1 MPAVGLDAGSGC
13 SRFCHQTAK
22 SRHWIFPKACTRKT
36 GKCCFKKRRRWPCQ
50 ATPFLIQDRPE
61 PRLQILP
68 QAHPGLAGAGLQ
80 DKSDCTTAGQP
91 AMKKA
96 SNGATR
102 QRSGTDEHTGART
115 KAVQP
120 AFFNRAEIG
129 KENPACSNA
138 AMQQCRTAST
148 RTHPAQMP
156 VSTPAFQPGSWL
168 TSACTR
174 GPDEPWN
181 R

>member
-1 MPAVGLDAGSGC
+1 MPAVGLDAGRGC
-13 SRFCHQTAK
+13 SRFRHQTAK

-120 AFFNRAEIG
+120 AFFNLAEIG
-129 KENPACSNA
+129 KENPACTNA
-138 AMQQCRTAST
+138 PMHDCQHTHAPRSDACVHACIPARQLADQCL
-148 RTHPAQMP
+148 HPW
-156 VSTPAFQPGSWL
+156 TG
-168 TSACTR
+168 
-174 GPDEPWN
+174 
-181 R
+181 

>member
-91 AMKKA
+91 AMKET

-102 QRSGTDEHTGART
+102 QRGGTDEHTGART

-129 KENPACSNA
+129 KENPACTNA
-138 AMQQCRTAST
+138 PMQQCSNAGLPAHARTPLRCLCPRLHSS
-148 RTHPAQMP
+148 PA
-156 VSTPAFQPGSWL
+156 AG
-168 TSACTR
+168 
-174 GPDEPWN
+174 
-181 R
+181 